1 VRLRGRGVGG
11 GGGGGA
17 AGPGGAGGAAVGGG
31 VWGPS
36 PGPPTSDDD
45 IVRLRRPRSL
55 HGRHGGAAG
64 RARVLYPGTPARSAG
79 DAEERK
85 GTGARARHVSGAA
98 ARQVTDGV
106 GGDAAEPR
114 PAGAGGGGVASGLA
128 GLGLGRGAP
137 THSRGRRVSR
147 RR

>member
-1 VRLRGRGVGG
+1 MYGDIASRVKLIFVVGG
-11 GGGGGA
+11 QGAPGLCRGASERGGGWGA
-17 AGPGGAGGAAVGGG
+17 M
-31 VWGPS
+31 S
-36 PGPPTSDDD
+36 GPPTSDDD

-114 PAGAGGGGVASGLA
+114 PAGAGGGGV
-128 GLGLGRGAP
+128 
-137 THSRGRRVSR
+137 
-147 RR
+147 